1 MTDQSDSLTEQLMA
15 KNGRLQHQITV
26 LHAQMQQLTRYTN
39 QLEAE
44 LNQLRNTV
52 GQIDVVQVVSDA
64 IMVTD
69 TEFHIQ
75 SWNRAAETMYGWQE
89 AEVQGQSLTALVEA
103 EFVNETIDEVREK
116 FRATGY
122 WSGRVWQRR
131 KDGVMIPIL
140 SAVTVIRDKEGR
152 AIGTVA
158 VNRDITGQLQ
168 IEEALRAQTHTLEV
182 RNEDLAQFAYAASH
196 DLQEPLRMITV
207 YLQLLS
213 QRYSGQLDKEAD
225 EFIGYALDGAT
236 RMRQL
241 ITDLLAYAKIG
252 RNNLFFTEVS
262 LGKVLQQVLANLD
275 LPIQENRVTI
285 TYDPLPTVI
294 AEKTQMLQLFQNLLS
309 NAIKFKSQHKP
320 VIHISVHQDDTHWII
335 HVKDNG
341 IGIDP
346 KLSEKVFTIFQRL
359 HTRQEYPG
367 TGIGLAICK
376 RIVQNHGGAIWLESE
391 PDAGSTFSFSLP
403 IAREKTAVPGTDAS

>member
-1 MTDQSDSLTEQLMA
+1 
-15 KNGRLQHQITV
+15 
-26 LHAQMQQLTRYTN
+26 
-39 QLEAE
+39 
-44 LNQLRNTV
+44 
-52 GQIDVVQVVSDA
+52 
-64 IMVTD
+64 
-69 TEFHIQ
+69 
-75 SWNRAAETMYGWQE
+75 
-89 AEVQGQSLTALVEA
+89 
-103 EFVNETIDEVREK
+103 
-116 FRATGY
+116 
-122 WSGRVWQRR
+122 
-131 KDGVMIPIL
+131 
-140 SAVTVIRDKEGR
+140 
-152 AIGTVA
+152 
-158 VNRDITGQLQ
+158 
-168 IEEALRAQTHTLEV
+168 
-182 RNEDLAQFAYAASH
+182 
-196 DLQEPLRMITV
+196 MITV

-252 RNNLFFTEVS
+252 RNNLVFTEVS
-262 LGKVLQQVLANLD
+262 LGKILQQVLANLD

-309 NAIKFKSQHKP
+309 NAIKFKSQSKP
-320 VIHISVHQDDTHWII
+320 VIRISVHQDDTHWII

-346 KLSEKVFTIFQRL
+346 KLSEKIFTIFQRL

-376 RIVQNHGGAIWLESE
+376 RIVQNHGGAIWLQSE

>member
-89 AEVQGQSLTALVEA
+89 AEVQGESLTALVEA

-182 RNEDLAQFAYAASH
+182 RNEELAQFAYAASH

-275 LPIQENRVTI
+275 LPIQENQVTI

-376 RIVQNHGGAIWLESE
+376 RIVQNHGGAIWLQSE

-403 IAREKTAVPGTDAS
+403 IAPEKTAVPGTDAS

>member
-182 RNEDLAQFAYAASH
+182 RNEELAQFAYAASH

-376 RIVQNHGGAIWLESE
+376 RIVQNHGGAIWLQSE

>member
-89 AEVQGQSLTALVEA
+89 AEVLGQSLTALVEA

-376 RIVQNHGGAIWLESE
+376 RIVQNHGGAIWLQSE

>member
-376 RIVQNHGGAIWLESE
+376 RIVQNHGGAIWLQSE